1 MSDAPSP
8 PAAGKPP
15 EPAVLVSC
23 THPGLAYPVVTG
35 DGAAF
40 AGWALAPSGV
50 ARVEAVPATG
60 SPVALQFGADAPAV
74 DLSARYLAYPD
85 AARCGYEG
93 RVPTADLPDGPQHVV
108 LRVTGH
114 DGEQAELPVPIE
126 IDRDALATGRLIA
139 FVDRPLPGSPAVVG
153 EGSLGLRG
161 WALSTAGVVA
171 VEAVIGG
178 EVRGALRLG
187 MLRPDV
193 PRVYPEFP
201 QVEHCGFVGVVP
213 VSDVPPGNH
222 VVTIRVRG
230 GNGEQIEIDRPFVVV
245 PSTTIF
251 GRAPRANA
259 QYARWLDLNEPTPD
273 DLAAARAAADAMTDG
288 PRLALL
294 MPLRADSPDPSAT
307 VSSLRQQVYGRWE
320 LHLLAAHGA
329 EIREV
334 DPGDAAI
341 VVHRA
346 REGDRLSDL
355 ANTLLESGTHD
366 VVAVL
371 DPGDRLSPL
380 ATLRVAE
387 AFASDPRAEMVYVD
401 HDAWSGPN
409 GIRWDPC
416 FKPDWAPD
424 LHLSTDY
431 VGGFAPSRVAAAR
444 RVGGFTGDLDPA
456 DRYDLALRL
465 TDGVGADDPRVRHL
479 PRLLHSRLA
488 VPPQPGV
495 AAASGRPAP
504 DPFADAAVARAL
516 ARRGTDAVVEPGLV
530 PGTRRIRHA
539 LRATPPVTIVIPSGG
554 KMHYLR
560 PCLESVL
567 GTSTYPALNV
577 VVVDNSPGTDVEG
590 LCRELAANGAAI
602 RREPFA
608 LQPFNFSAV
617 VNHAL
622 PLVEDPYLVLMNDD
636 MTVVT
641 PDWVEAMLEHAQ
653 RPEIGAVGARLL
665 YPDRTIQHAG
675 VVFGPYGGSTHPFR
689 HLPEGHP
696 GYFDFPHVVREWSAV
711 TFACAMLRRSVVE
724 EAGPLDEVAFR
735 VAFNDAD
742 LCLRIR
748 ERGYRIVS
756 TPHAVLYHYESA
768 TKVLLAEPGEV
779 AQMRERW
786 GRVINDDPFYNPNL
800 TRAAE
805 DYSLNLER
813 LRD

>member
-1 MSDAPSP
+1 MSDTTS
-8 PAAGKPP
+8 PAARTPP

-23 THPGLAYPVVTG
+23 THPGLAYPVVIG
-35 DGAAF
+35 DWATF

-60 SPVALQFGADAPAV
+60 DAVTLRYGGEAAPV
-74 DLSARYLAYPD
+74 DLSGRYPAYPD

-93 RVPTADLPDGPQHVV
+93 RVPTAGLLEGPQRVV
-108 LRVTGH
+108 LRVTGR

-139 FVDRPLPGSPAVVG
+139 FVDRPLPGSPAVVD

-171 VEAVIGG
+171 VEAVVDGV
-178 EVRGALRLG
+178 VRGALRLG

-201 QVEHCGFVGVVP
+201 NVEHCGFVGVVP

-222 VVTIRVRG
+222 TVTIRVRG
-230 GNGEQIEIDRPFVVV
+230 GNGEQVEIDRPFVVV

-259 QYARWLDLNEPTPD
+259 QYPRWLDLNEPTAD
-273 DLAAARAAADAMTDG
+273 DLAAARAAADALADG
-288 PRLALL
+288 PRLLL
-294 MPLRADSPDPSAT
+294 LTPLRSDSPTLASTLD
-307 VSSLRQQVYGRWE
+307 SLRQQVYGRWE
-320 LHLLAAHGA
+320 LHVLAGRGTAVDDVAHDND
-329 EIREV
+329 RV
-334 DPGDAAI
+334 
-341 VVHRA
+341 VVHRVE
-346 REGDRLSDL
+346 EGGRLSDL
-355 ANTLLESGTHD
+355 ANAILASNTRD

-371 DPGDRLSPL
+371 DPGDCLSPL
-380 ATLRVAE
+380 AALRVAE
-387 AFASDPRAEMVYVD
+387 AFASDPRADLIYVD
-401 HDAWSGPN
+401 HDAWSGPD
-409 GIRWDPC
+409 GIRWDPF

-424 LHLSTDY
+424 LHLAMDY
-431 VGGFAPSRVAAAR
+431 LGGFAPARVAAVQ
-444 RVGGFTGDLDPA
+444 RVGGFTGDLGPA

-465 TDGVGADDPRVRHL
+465 TDHVGADDPRVRHV

-488 VPPQPGV
+488 APPTPGV
-495 AAASGRPAP
+495 VGPSGRPDH
-504 DPFADAAVARAL
+504 DPRADAAVARAL
-516 ARRGTDAVVEPGLV
+516 VRRGVDAAVEPGLV
-530 PGTRRIRHA
+530 PGTRRVRHA
-539 LRATPPVTIVIPSGG
+539 LRGTPPVTIVIPSGG

-560 PCLESVL
+560 PCLESLL
-567 GTSTYPALNV
+567 GTSTYPALRIL
-577 VVVDNSPGTDVEG
+577 VVDNSAEPNVAR
-590 LCRELAANGAAI
+590 LCDELAANGAAV

-622 PLVEDPYLVLMNDD
+622 PFVDDPYLVLMNDD

-724 EAGPLDEVAFR
+724 EVGPLDEVAFR

-748 ERGYRIVS
+748 QRGYRIVS

-800 TRAAE
+800 TRTAE